1 MKAFGLTGVRKG
13 AEAGCWLK
21 GWKTKKVLAGA
32 AGEEGAA
39 GVEGAAGAEG
49 AAVTGAAG
57 LVAAVVAIL
66 TGWDWRGA
74 SVRVI
79 RTGVGLWVGGCVG
92 GWVGA
97 GVGFCV
103 GAGVGAILIGAGV
116 GGGGFT

>member
-1 MKAFGLTGVRKG
+1 MTGVRKG

-39 GVEGAAGAEG
+39 AGAEG

-57 LVAAVVAIL
+57 VGAAVVAIL
-66 TGWDWRGA
+66 TGWDCLGA

-92 GWVGA
+92 RWVGA
-97 GVGFCV
+97 GVGR
-103 GAGVGAILIGAGV
+103 
-116 GGGGFT
+116 